1 MTRISWDNTTPSY
14 TAGCDQGVLYLDNV
28 GIPWNGL
35 VSVEEVSASIISSE
49 EYFEGV
55 RCLLQQLS
63 EDFKGQVAAYTY
75 PVEFSEY
82 LGYDDNH
89 DDSIEKRF
97 GFSYRTGDSRT
108 GKIHLIYNVVTLP
121 LSDYEISSRYST
133 VNPTLF
139 NWVFETIP
147 VEHTNIRPT
156 AHIYVDLSVLDES
169 IIANLEAVI
178 YGSGSTTA
186 KLPTILELITI
197 LDPSNT
203 VSVVDNGDG
212 TWTITAS
219 DAIVD
224 FTGPDTFEIDWGLVN
239 VIDANTYELPVL

>member
-1 MTRISWDNTTPSY
+1 MTRVSWDNTTPSY
-14 TAGCDQGVLYLDNV
+14 TAGCDRGVLYLNNV

-35 VSVEEVSASIISSE
+35 VSVEEVSSSIVSSE

-55 RCLLQQLS
+55 RCLLPQLS

-82 LGYDDNH
+82 IGYDDNH
-89 DDSIEKRF
+89 DNAIEKRF
-97 GFSYRTGDSRT
+97 GFSYRTGDSKT

-147 VEHTNIRPT
+147 VAHAGIRPT
-156 AHIYVDLSVLDES
+156 AHIYVDLSVLDDS
-169 IIANLEAVI
+169 IIANLESVI

-186 KLPTILELITI
+186 KLPTISELITI

-219 DAIVD
+219 DAIVYYTSAD
-224 FTGPDTFEIDWGLVN
+224 QFTINWGLATV
-239 VIDANTYELPVL
+239 VDANTYELPVL

>member
-1 MTRISWDNTTPSY
+1 MTKISWDNATPSY
-14 TAGCDQGVLYLDNV
+14 TAGCDRGVLYLDNV
-28 GIPWNGL
+28 GVPWNGL
-35 VSVEEVSASIISSE
+35 VSVEEVSGSIVSSE

-55 RCLLQQLS
+55 RCLLPQVS
-63 EDFKGQVAAYTY
+63 EDFKAQVAAYTY

-82 LGYDDNH
+82 LGYDDNY
-89 DDSIEKRF
+89 DSAVEKRY
-97 GFSYRTGDSRT
+97 GFSYRTGDSKT
-108 GKIHLIYNVVTLP
+108 GKIHLVYNVVTLP

-147 VEHTNIRPT
+147 IAHAGIRPT
-156 AHIYVDLSVLDES
+156 AHFYVDLSLLDES
-169 IIANLEAVI
+169 IVANLEAAL
-178 YGSGSTTA
+178 YGTSSTTA
-186 KLPTILELITI
+186 HLPTIPELITI

-219 DAIVD
+219 DDIVD
-224 FTGPDTFEIDWGLVN
+224 FTGPDTFEIDWGLVT
-239 VIDANTYELPVL
+239 VIDPDNYTLPVL